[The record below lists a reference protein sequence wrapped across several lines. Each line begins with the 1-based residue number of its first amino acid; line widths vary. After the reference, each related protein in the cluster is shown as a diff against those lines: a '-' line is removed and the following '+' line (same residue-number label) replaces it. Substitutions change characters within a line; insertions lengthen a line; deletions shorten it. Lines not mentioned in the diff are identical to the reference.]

1 MRKINDLK
9 IGFRLNFFLSL
20 TIAILLT
27 ILGFYIVN
35 KEKNKII
42 EDTDTRMA
50 EQVEDLSK
58 FIENQIDLNQNK
70 VNYDLKVANQYFYSL
85 GELYENSEETVNFL
99 AINQITKTSS
109 STNVPKWEINGM
121 QLQNNTEIVDKLQEL
136 TGATA
141 TIFQKIDQGYL
152 RISTNV
158 RKENGER
165 AIGTFIPSSS
175 PVAQMVSQGMTYKG
189 RAFVVN
195 DWYLTAYEPIRIN
208 GEVKGILYV
217 GVKEKD
223 MAGIKAIFS
232 NKTYFE
238 SGYPFLVDEDANL
251 IIHPTSEGKNIKT
264 SVAFTSIT
272 DKNTETGKSY
282 YMWEGKQKYQYFN
295 YIDKIKSYVSVSI
308 YEEELM
314 KIVRETRTAIIVA
327 VLLAIAIFVL
337 INTMISRSISSGLN
351 KAVALSQ
358 KIAEGNLMVEID
370 IDQKDEIGML
380 ANALNKMVDKLKTI
394 VFDITNETD
403 NLVSA
408 SYQISSSSQQLSQG
422 SSEQASSSEEA
433 SSSMEQMA
441 SSIQQ
446 NANNSLET
454 EKISQV
460 THKAMSEVSDR
471 AQKSADATQ
480 KVSEKIQIITEIAR
494 QTNILALNAAVEA
507 ARAGEYGKGFAV
519 VAAEVR
525 KLAERSQIAADEI
538 IALSK
543 ESLDVTMEAGKKMQE
558 MLPNFEKTISLVHE
572 ISAASEEQ
580 RTGSDQVNSAI
591 QQLSQ
596 VTQQNA
602 AASEEL
608 ATSAEELN
616 SQAENMK
623 DVVSFFKV
631 QNDKKLKKDNKQQKA
646 KPAIEAKKPTIEPG
660 KGFNLNMDD
669 ASSDDEF
676 QSF

>member
-1 MRKINDLK
+1 
-9 IGFRLNFFLSL
+9 
-20 TIAILLT
+20 T
-27 ILGFYIVN
+27 
-35 KEKNKII
+35 
-42 EDTDTRMA
+42 
-50 EQVEDLSK
+50 
-58 FIENQIDLNQNK
+58 
-70 VNYDLKVANQYFYSL
+70 
-85 GELYENSEETVNFL
+85 ETVNYL
-99 AINQITKTSS
+99 AINQSSNSS
-109 STNVPKWEINGM
+109 SSVNVPKWEINGI
-121 QLQNNTEIVDKLQEL
+121 QVQNNTEIVDKLQEL
-136 TGATA
+136 TNSTA

-152 RISTNV
+152 RIATNV

-165 AIGTFIPSSS
+165 AIGTFIPNSS
-175 PVAQMVSQGMTYKG
+175 PVAQSVSQGITYKG

-223 MAGIKAIFS
+223 LQGIKSIFN
-232 NKTYFE
+232 NKKYFE
-238 SGYPFLVDEDANL
+238 SGYPFLVDDDGNFV
-251 IIHPTSEGKNIKT
+251 IHPTSEGKNFSNAEFFKQLKSAT
-264 SVAFTSIT
+264 T
-272 DKNTETGKSY
+272 KTGKTFY
-282 YMWEGKQKYQYFN
+282 LWEGRQKYQYFKH
-295 YIDKIKSYVSVSI
+295 IDAINSFVSVSI
-308 YEEELM
+308 YEDELLG
-314 KIVRETRTAIIVA
+314 IVRETQIAVIIAI
-327 VLLAIAIFVL
+327 LLAISVFVF
-337 INTMISRSISSGLN
+337 INTIISRGISTGLN
-351 KAVALSQ
+351 KAVTLS
-358 KIAEGNLMVEID
+358 KEISEGNLMVEID

-380 ANALNKMVDKLKTI
+380 ATALNKMVSKLKTI

-403 NLVSA
+403 NMVSA
-408 SYQISSSSQQLSQG
+408 STQISSSSQELSQG
-422 SSEQASSSEEA
+422 SSEQASSAEEA

-446 NANNSLET
+446 NANNSMET

-460 THKAMSEVSDR
+460 THKAMNDVSEK
-471 AQKSADATQ
+471 AALSAEANK
-480 KVSEKIQIITEIAR
+480 KVAEKIQIITEIAR

-543 ESLDVTMEAGKKMQE
+543 ESLDVTLEAGKKIEE
-558 MLPNFEKTISLVHE
+558 MMPNFEKTISLVHE
-572 ISAASEEQ
+572 ISASSEEQ

-631 QNDKKLKKDNKQQKA
+631 QDEELKKVKRQSKKQPATEINKPQNQ
-646 KPAIEAKKPTIEPG
+646 TG
-660 KGFNLNMDD
+660 KGFNLNMDES
-669 ASSDDEF
+669 SSDDDF

>member
-1 MRKINDLK
+1 MKRIKDLK
-9 IGFRLNFFLSL
+9 IGFRLNVFLSL
-20 TIAILLT
+20 TITALLT
-27 ILGFYIVN
+27 ILGIYMN
-35 KEKNKII
+35 NTLYNKII
-42 EDTDTRMA
+42 EDTDIRME
-50 EQVEDLSK
+50 EQAGDLAM
-58 FIENQIDLNQNK
+58 FIKNQIDINQEA
-70 VNYDLKVANQYFYSL
+70 VNYDLKVANNYFYSL
-85 GELYENSEETVNFL
+85 GTLVENTEEKVKFT
-99 AINQITKTSS
+99 AINQETKTSS
-109 STNVPKWEINGM
+109 TIEVPKWTING
-121 QLQNNTEIVDKLQEL
+121 QPIQNNTEIVDKLQEL
-136 TGATA
+136 TNSTA

-158 RKENGER
+158 RNKEGER
-165 AIGTFIPSSS
+165 AIGTFIPNSS
-175 PVAQMVSQGMTYKG
+175 PVAQTVSQGITFKG

-195 DWYLTAYEPIRIN
+195 AWYLTAYEPIKID
-208 GEVKGILYV
+208 GEVKGILYA

-223 MAGIKAIFS
+223 MDGIKKIFDS
-232 NKTYFE
+232 KKYFD
-238 SGYPFLVDEDANL
+238 SGYPFLIDNEGVL
-251 IIHPTSEGKNIKT
+251 IIHPTSEGNSSTTIDQIKAHG
-264 SVAFTSIT
+264 SGKGMINYEYEGE
-272 DKNTETGKSY
+272 DKILY
-282 YMWEGKQKYQYFN
+282 YEK
-295 YIDKIKSYVSVSI
+295 IDKINSYVAVSL
-308 YEEELM
+308 YHDELM
-314 KIVRETRTAIIVA
+314 GVVTQTRTAIIIIIV
-327 VLLAIAIFVL
+327 LAIGIFIL
-337 INTMISRSISSGLN
+337 INSLISRSITNGLT
-351 KAVALSQ
+351 KAVNLS
-358 KIAEGNLMVEID
+358 KEISEGNLRVEID
-370 IDQKDEIGML
+370 IDQQDEIGQL
-380 ANALNKMVDKLKTI
+380 AKALNTMVSKLKSI
-394 VFDITNETD
+394 VQDITNETD
-403 NLVSA
+403 NMVSA
-408 SYQISSSSQQLSQG
+408 SYQISSSSQELSQG

-460 THKAMSEVSDR
+460 THKAMSEVSEK
-471 AQKSADATQ
+471 AGLSAEANK
-480 KVSEKIQIITEIAR
+480 KVAEKIQIITEIAR

-538 IALSK
+538 IGLSK
-543 ESLDVTMEAGKKMQE
+543 ESLEVTMEAGAKMQE

-580 RTGSDQVNSAI
+580 RTGSEQVNNAI

-616 SQAENMK
+616 SQAETMK

-631 QNDKKLKKDNKQQKA
+631 EEITNKKIRKEKNKTLTFNQA
-646 KPAIEAKKPTIEPG
+646 KTATQPG
-660 KGFNLNMDD
+660 KGFNLNMDE
-669 ASSDDEF
+669 SNDDEF